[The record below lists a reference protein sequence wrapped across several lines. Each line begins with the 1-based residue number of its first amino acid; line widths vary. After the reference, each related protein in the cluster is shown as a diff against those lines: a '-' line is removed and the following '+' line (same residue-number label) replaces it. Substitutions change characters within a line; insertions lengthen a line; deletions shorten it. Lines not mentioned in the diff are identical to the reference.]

1 MEKLDPRTLQKQL
14 DDAGHRIETARS
26 GSEVNA
32 IVERLIADLIDS
44 EFASLWI
51 FDEKR
56 GVLVREREGKE
67 GILNEI
73 SIQEQQGIIA
83 RSFLTMSG
91 GIYNYLASEKEYV
104 ARFDNPDN
112 IRIKSKLIV
121 PLVDGERF
129 LGLAT
134 AYSSVRRIRNFTE
147 EDMRLLE
154 ALVPFLTEAIY
165 KIRPDL
171 REKQVNRVYLDSSLL
186 AKAESV
192 SEKVE
197 TMIQESREQEE
208 RPDEILNFL
217 ANTVHDIRT
226 PANSLFGFLELLEER
241 IEDNRL
247 LQFVRNAKDSAQFIN
262 ELTTS
267 ILDRISL
274 QHGKGSEPVE
284 INPIKFFSDV
294 ASVFSANMYDKRIA
308 YNVFIDP
315 RLPAEIRVDAFRL
328 KRVILNLLGNA
339 WKFTPRGK
347 SIELSVEYDPQT
359 KKMEIAV
366 IDTGIGIAPE
376 KQRKIFD
383 AFAQA
388 EDTTSLEYGGTGL
401 GLSISNR
408 YVSELGG
415 KLQLQ
420 SELEKGSKFFFDVP
434 VEVVE
439 EASRFPVL
447 AVAPGRVDILMEK
460 HHASSAR
467 PLFKYLQRLGID
479 KDRIRTVSSLE
490 DLGKDTT
497 HLIAFSSLL
506 GGEEAKRLQSRGV
519 SLLVVEEELFSL
531 TGEASYENVPVVSA
545 YTAYLPELYEMLS
558 RIGDGGPL
566 NPRTRKVL
574 VVDDNRINIE
584 LLRAILEEELYQVET
599 AVEGEDGLRQ
609 LADALKRGEP
619 FSLAF
624 VDRHLPDLSGTEL
637 MERYRALER
646 NRTGVHLHAVSITG
660 DPMESEEERRLFDA
674 IMRKPFNRQEVK
686 KILNGLEEG

>member
-1 MEKLDPRTLQKQL
+1 MEKLDPRALQKQL
-14 DDAGHRIETARS
+14 DEAGRRIETARS
-26 GSEVNA
+26 GKEINA
-32 IVERLIADLIDS
+32 IVERLIADLVDS

-56 GVLVREREGKE
+56 GVLVREREE
-67 GILNEI
+67 GEGVLNEI

-112 IRIKSKLIV
+112 IRIKSKIIV

-147 EDMRLLE
+147 EDMRLME
-154 ALVPFLTEAIY
+154 ALTPFLIEAIY

-171 REKQVNRVYLDSSLL
+171 REEQVDRVYLDSSLL
-186 AKAESV
+186 AKAEAV

-197 TMIQESREQEE
+197 TLIQESKAEEE
-208 RPDEILNFL
+208 RPDEILGFL

-226 PANSLFGFLELLEER
+226 PANSLYGFLELLEER

-247 LQFVRNAKDSAQFIN
+247 LQFVRNAKESAQFIN

-274 QHGKGSEPVE
+274 HHGKGSEPVE

-294 ASVFSANMYDKRIA
+294 ASVFSANMYDKRIV

-359 KKMEIAV
+359 KKMEIV
-366 IDTGIGIAPE
+366 VNDTGIGIAPE
-376 KQRKIFD
+376 KQEKIFE

-401 GLSISNR
+401 GLSISAQ
-408 YVSELGG
+408 YVVELGG
-415 KLQLQ
+415 RLQLK
-420 SELEKGSKFFFDVP
+420 SELEKGSSFFFEIP
-434 VEVVE
+434 VEVVDE
-439 EASRFPVL
+439 VSRFPVL
-447 AVAPGRVDILMEK
+447 AVVPPRLDILMEK
-460 HHASSAR
+460 RHSAMAR
-467 PLFKYLQRLGID
+467 PLLKSLLRLGVA
-479 KDRIRTVSSLE
+479 KERIRAVSSL
-490 DLGKDTT
+490 DRIGSDTT
-497 HLIAFSSLL
+497 HLIAFSSLI
-506 GGEEAKRLQSRGV
+506 GGEEAETLQSGGI
-519 SLLVVEEELFSL
+519 SLLVIEEELFSL
-531 TGEASYENVPVVSA
+531 TGEASFENVPVVSA
-545 YTAYLPELYEMLS
+545 YTSYLPELYEMLS
-558 RIGDGGPL
+558 RTTEGEMG
-566 NPRTRKVL
+566 RTRKVL

-599 AVEGEDGLRQ
+599 AVEGEEGLRH

-637 MERYRALER
+637 MERYRTLEQ
-646 NRTGVHLHAVSITG
+646 NRRGHHLYAVSITG
-660 DPMESEEERRLFDA
+660 DPMESEDERRLFDA

-686 KILNGLEEG
+686 KILHSLEEG